1 MFPAYAIEN
10 NLKYVDDKIR
20 NYYKIGDFKS
30 DTEIEKEDTAIVKP
44 EIEKPEHR
52 RRPRRN

>member
-1 MFPAYAIEN
+1 M
-10 NLKYVDDKIR
+10 L
-20 NYYKIGDFKS
+20 
-30 DTEIEKEDTAIVKP
+30 TEIEKEDTAIVKP